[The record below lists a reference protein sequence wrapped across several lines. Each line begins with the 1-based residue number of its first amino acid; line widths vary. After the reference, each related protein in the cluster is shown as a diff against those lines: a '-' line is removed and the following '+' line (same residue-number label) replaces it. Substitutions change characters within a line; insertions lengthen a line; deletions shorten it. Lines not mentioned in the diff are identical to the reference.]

1 MMKGGMV
8 FQNQNMMTAIFVMN
22 KESK

>member
-1 MMKGGMV
+1 MMKDGMV